1 MVECLLSSSKR
12 VKNSCNCFF
21 LKSSINVEIHSLN
34 DTLLHIQK
42 FQSFLFLIRRSDSL
56 IYNTSISVLAITM
69 DYYAYVSRIQI
80 RTDLLLR
87 IRIISWQNDNIT
99 YSGCISKTHFYYPCV
114 PVFIRNPRK
123 SISNK
128 FAFQVIS

>member
-1 MVECLLSSSKR
+1 
-12 VKNSCNCFF
+12 
-21 LKSSINVEIHSLN
+21 
-34 DTLLHIQK
+34 
-42 FQSFLFLIRRSDSL
+42 
-56 IYNTSISVLAITM
+56 M

-87 IRIISWQNDNIT
+87 IRIIPRQNDNIT

-114 PVFIRNPRK
+114 PVLIRNPRK